1 MHKSARVSPNLPFM
15 PSHLSSDPQQIHY
28 RHELLQAGLDRLDQ
42 GLTVIDSNLLIVAWN
57 KAFLRLLDFPEDMAF
72 VGATFE
78 SFMRYNAERG
88 EYGPGNVEE
97 LVAERM
103 RLARHFTPH
112 YTERDRPGGQ
122 ILAVRGEPLPHN
134 GFVTLYT
141 DITASRRYEQQIQ
154 QQNTELEN
162 RVAERTNELQATNR
176 RLMVADDAN
185 QSITE
190 ALRRSEENLRL
201 ITDSVPALIGYFDH
215 QEIYRYVN
223 KGYADWFGRPKEEV
237 LGRSIR
243 DVVGDEVYTDISQ
256 HVHLALKGQRVSY
269 EYAMRRPGGRVV
281 YARSELVPEL
291 DAHGHVAGCFVLSVN
306 ITDLKNAQAALVHAQ
321 KMEAVGQLTGGLA
334 HDFNNLLTVVIGNLV
349 TLHERYPD
357 DPDIG
362 EYVVPALKASRRGAS
377 LIKRLLTFARKQPLT
392 LRSVN
397 MAELVNETL
406 ILLKRTLPAHITLT
420 AVSMDES
427 VYAMTDSQQLEN
439 ALLNLALNARDAMPD
454 GGQLTI
460 RATCIELGLAQV
472 ADFDVAPGCYVALSV
487 ADTGTG
493 MDAATQARAS
503 EPFFTTKRFGSGS
516 GLGLSMVYGF
526 AKQSGGGIRIQSALG
541 EGCVVT
547 LVLPC
552 RRNALEAEPPLGA
565 QQRSVRHSAQRP
577 LALLVE
583 DDPDVRRVIRLQL
596 VGLGYPVIEADHAA
610 DALLLLASVPSVG
623 ILISDVLMPGGMDGR
638 ALCSAANQRAPHVKA
653 LLISGYSDGKAASAE
668 APTNFPLLKKPFTAT
683 ELQHA
688 LDELLA

>member
-1 MHKSARVSPNLPFM
+1 MPFHF
-15 PSHLSSDPQQIHY
+15 PLDSQPTHY
-28 RHELLQAGLDRLDQ
+28 RHELLQAGLDLLDQ
-42 GLTVIDSNLLIVAWN
+42 GLTVIDGNLHIVAWN

-88 EYGPGNVEE
+88 EYGPGDVEE
-97 LVAERM
+97 LVAQRM
-103 RLARHFTPH
+103 RLARRFTPH

-141 DITASRRYEQQIQ
+141 DITASRRYEQKIQ
-154 QQNTELEN
+154 QQNAELEN
-162 RVAERTNELQATNR
+162 RVTERTNELQASNR
-176 RLMVADDAN
+176 RLIIADGAN
-185 QSITE
+185 QRITQ

-201 ITDSVPALIGYFDH
+201 ITDTVPALIGYFDH
-215 QEIYRYVN
+215 QEIYSYVN
-223 KGYADWFGRPKEEV
+223 KGYADWFGCAKEEV

-243 DVVGDEVYTDISQ
+243 DVVGDEVYTDIAH
-256 HVHLALKGQRVSY
+256 HVHVALQGQRVSY
-269 EYAMRRPGGRVV
+269 EYAMRQPGGRVV

-291 DAHGHVAGCFVLSVN
+291 DAQGRVAGCFVLSVN

-377 LIKRLLTFARKQPLT
+377 LIKRLLTFARKQPLAP
-392 LRSVN
+392 RSVN
-397 MAELVNETL
+397 IADLVDETL
-406 ILLKRTLPAHITLT
+406 ILLKRTLPAHITVT
-420 AVSMDES
+420 ATPMDEPLH
-427 VYAMTDSQQLEN
+427 AMTDAQQLEN

-460 RATCIELGLAQV
+460 GATCVQLSQAQV
-472 ADFDVAPGCYVALSV
+472 ADFDVAPGCYVAVSV
-487 ADTGTG
+487 CDTGIG

-552 RRNALEAEPPLGA
+552 TGDNRAAESLLGT
-565 QQRSVRHSAQRP
+565 QQRLGRPVAERP
-577 LALLVE
+577 LVLLVE

-610 DALLLLASVPSVG
+610 DALLLLASVPTVG
-623 ILISDVLMPGGMDGR
+623 ILISDLVMPGGMDGR
-638 ALCSAANQRAPHVKA
+638 ALCFEASLRASHVKA
-653 LLISGYSDGKAASAE
+653 LLISGYSDGDAVSAAA
-668 APTNFPLLKKPFTAT
+668 AADLPLLKKPFSAIQ
-683 ELQHA
+683 LQHA
-688 LDELLA
+688 LDGLLA

>member
-1 MHKSARVSPNLPFM
+1 MQSTPVD
-15 PSHLSSDPQQIHY
+15 DPEQTHY
-28 RHELLQAGLDRLDQ
+28 RHELLQAGLDLLDQ
-42 GLTVIDSNLLIVAWN
+42 GLTVIDGNLRFVAWN
-57 KAFLRLLDFPEDMAF
+57 KAFLRLLDFPEEMVF

-88 EYGPGNVEE
+88 EYGPGDVEE
-97 LVAERM
+97 MVAERM
-103 RLARHFTPH
+103 RLARNFTPH
-112 YTERDRPGGQ
+112 YTERGRPDGR

-141 DITASRRYEQQIQ
+141 DITVSRRYEQQIH
-154 QQNTELEN
+154 QQNAELES
-162 RVAERTNELQATNR
+162 RVAARTMELQATSQR
-176 RLMVADDAN
+176 ILEADEAN
-185 QSITE
+185 QRITT
-190 ALRRSEENLRL
+190 ALRRSEESLRL
-201 ITDSVPALIGYFDH
+201 ITDSVPALISYFDH

-223 KGYADWFGRPKEEV
+223 RGYAEWFGYTKEDV

-243 DVVGDEVYTDISQ
+243 DVVGDEVYTDISHNVQ
-256 HVHLALKGQRVSY
+256 QGLQGQRVSY

-281 YARSELVPEL
+281 YARSELVPER
-291 DAHGHVAGCFVLSVN
+291 DAQGAIAGCFVLSVN

-392 LRSVN
+392 LRPVN
-397 MAELVNETL
+397 IEELIHETL
-406 ILLKRTLPAHITLT
+406 ILLKRTLPANISVTTSPL
-420 AVSMDES
+420 DEPLH
-427 VYAMTDSQQLEN
+427 AMTDTQQLEN
-439 ALLNLALNARDAMPD
+439 AILNLALNARDAMPN
-454 GGQLTI
+454 GGTL
-460 RATCIELGLAQV
+460 AIEAKQVHLGLEQV
-472 ADFDVAPGCYVALSV
+472 ADFDVSPGRYVALSV
-487 ADTGTG
+487 SDTGTG

-526 AKQSGGGIRIQSALG
+526 AKQSGGGIRIQSSLG

-552 RRNALEAEPPLGA
+552 KNSATPKLNSGT
-565 QQRSVRHSAQRP
+565 QQRDGLPGTNRP
-577 LALLVE
+577 LVLLVE

-610 DALLLLASVPSVG
+610 DALSLLGSVSTVG
-623 ILISDVLMPGGMDGR
+623 ILISDIVMPGGMDGR
-638 ALCSAANQRAPHVKA
+638 ALCLAASQSAPHVKA
-653 LLISGYSDGKAASAE
+653 LLISGYSDDDAE
-668 APTNFPLLKKPFTAT
+668 TKVTSTSPPLLKKPFTEM

-688 LDELLA
+688 LDGLTT